1 MRVRPARPGAL
12 QPASG
17 PRGAAPAR
25 MAPGWAVAGLLL
37 LATASLGGAAAA
49 GPGLAFSEDVLSVF
63 GANRSLS
70 AAQLRRLLQ
79 QLGAGR
85 AEGALQP
92 GQLHFNQ
99 VRRRL
104 GGPPVRGLS
113 VGFHLYRNGIYV
125 GKVLEKEFR
134 NVFHL

>member
-37 LATASLGGAAAA
+37 LATASLGGAAA

-104 GGPPVRGLS
+104 GVPSVRGLS
-113 VGFHLYRNGIYV
+113 VDFHLYMNGIYV

-134 NVFHL
+134 NVFQL